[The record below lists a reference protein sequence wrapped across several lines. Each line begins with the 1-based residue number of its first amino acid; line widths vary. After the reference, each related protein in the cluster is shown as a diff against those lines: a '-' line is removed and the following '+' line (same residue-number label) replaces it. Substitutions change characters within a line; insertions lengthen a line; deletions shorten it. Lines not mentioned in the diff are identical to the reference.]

1 MLSAAFVVFLASVG
15 LLVVRNVKYGVL
27 LLSAEGFALSIMVW
41 LSGRLT
47 MGLVAIGLATLVV
60 KAIIIPRIMRNV
72 VGGWPIEYRR
82 DGSLPIW
89 AYASGVALLLTVT
102 HVIKVLTPTGI
113 ILHPALFFYGLAS
126 VYLGLLQ
133 IVSRRH
139 VLSQVGSLIA
149 VENAFVILA
158 ASVAEHL
165 PMFMEFGMLV
175 DMFMAAIIMLWMSQL
190 VHGHFKTTD
199 VTAMRFLRR

>member
-1 MLSAAFVVFLASVG
+1 MLSAAFLVFLASVG
-15 LLVVRNVKYGVL
+15 LLVVRNVKYSVL
-27 LLSAEGFALSIMVW
+27 LLSVEGFALGVMVW
-41 LSGRLT
+41 LSGDLT
-47 MGLVAIGLATLVV
+47 LEIVAIGLATLAV
-60 KAIIIPRIMRNV
+60 KAIIIPRIMLHV
-72 VGGWPIEYRR
+72 VEGWPLEYRR

-102 HVIKVLTPTGI
+102 HVIKVLSPTGI
-113 ILHPALFFYGLAS
+113 VLHPALFFYGLAS
-126 VYLGLLQ
+126 VYLSLLQ

-149 VENAFVILA
+149 AENAFVILA

-175 DMFMAAIIMLWMSQL
+175 DMLIAAIIMLWMSKL